1 MGCSKGSSKKE
12 VQSNIGL
19 PQEVREIPNKRSK
32 FTPKGTRKR
41 RKNEVQN

>member
-19 PQEVREIPNKRSK
+19 PQEVREIPNKQPK
-32 FTPKGTRKR
+32 FTPKETRER
-41 RKNEVQN
+41 RTNKTQS